1 MSNQSQLE
9 KAQNGGFLTKLGI
22 YGKMSGPG
30 WVQAA
35 VTLGGGSLV
44 GALYLGVIGGYEFL
58 WLQPLAM
65 LCGIIMLAAISYV
78 TLSCEE
84 RPFRVMKKK
93 VSPTLAWGWLIAT
106 VIADTVFCA
115 AQFSLGRGAI
125 EGNLGINFVAQVGSD
140 MAPYIITGSLFIIAM
155 ALICIS
161 QRNAKASA
169 FIDNI
174 LKVLV
179 GIIVIAFMAVVVVLI
194 SNGAVQWGQIL
205 SGYIPDFT
213 ALYRPTDQIATAIA
227 ATGEN
232 AGYWTEYVTGEQR
245 TKIIAA
251 FGTAVGINMT
261 FLLPYSL
268 KKKGWSKP
276 HRELSRYD
284 LMLGLFIPF
293 ILGASALVIAS
304 AASFHAQSDDVLSLD
319 GQPLPGKE
327 VPYYKVLDSSISKQ
341 VSGFKDLGDAEK
353 LTLREN
359 TPLAERQLAAMLS
372 NRDAKSLAKSLEPFL
387 GKNSQTIFGVGILA
401 MAISTLLVHMMM
413 NGYAISEAFNKVGNA
428 KYFVLGAAMPAVAGF
443 FSPALWSGDVKTAM
457 QIPASVIATTLLPI
471 AYLGFLLLMNSRAA
485 LGDQLPKRRG
495 LINVLMI
502 FSAGIASYASVWS
515 LVGKYQSSNPYSHYF
530 GLFGMIALAALA
542 IIGISGFIKRNKLA

>member
-327 VPYYKVLDSSISKQ
+327 VPY
-341 VSGFKDLGDAEK
+341 
-353 LTLREN
+353 
-359 TPLAERQLAAMLS
+359 
-372 NRDAKSLAKSLEPFL
+372 
-387 GKNSQTIFGVGILA
+387 
-401 MAISTLLVHMMM
+401 
-413 NGYAISEAFNKVGNA
+413 
-428 KYFVLGAAMPAVAGF
+428 
-443 FSPALWSGDVKTAM
+443 
-457 QIPASVIATTLLPI
+457 
-471 AYLGFLLLMNSRAA
+471 
-485 LGDQLPKRRG
+485 
-495 LINVLMI
+495 
-502 FSAGIASYASVWS
+502 
-515 LVGKYQSSNPYSHYF
+515 
-530 GLFGMIALAALA
+530 
-542 IIGISGFIKRNKLA
+542 

>member
-1 MSNQSQLE
+1 MDNQTQLE

-78 TLSCEE
+78 TLSCKE
-84 RPFRVMKKK
+84 RPFRVMEKK

-115 AQFSLGRGAI
+115 AQFSLGRGAL
-125 EGNLGINFVAQVGSD
+125 EDNLGF
-140 MAPYIITGSLFIIAM
+140 APGPYVITGSLFIIAM

-161 QRNAKASA
+161 QKSGKAA
-169 FIDNI
+169 ALIDNI
-174 LKVLV
+174 LKALV
-179 GIIVIAFMAVVVVLI
+179 GIIVICFMAVVVVLI
-194 SNGAVQWGQIL
+194 SKGAVHWNEL
-205 SGYIPDFT
+205 FSGLVPDFT
-213 ALYRPTDQIATAIA
+213 ALFRPTDQIAAAISTTSDTA
-227 ATGEN
+227 
-232 AGYWTEYVTGEQR
+232 YWTEYVTGEQR
-245 TKIIAA
+245 SKIIAA

-284 LMLGLFIPF
+284 LFLGLFVPF

-304 AASFHAQSDDVLSLD
+304 AASFHAKHGDMISED
-319 GQPLPGKE
+319 GKPKSGME
-327 VPYYKVLDSSISKQ
+327 SAYYKVLDSKLAHSNE
-341 VSGFKDLGDAEK
+341 GFAKLDDSEK
-353 LTLREN
+353 GQLREAL
-359 TPLAERQLAAMLS
+359 PLEEKKLAAMLS
-372 NRDAKSLAKSLEPFL
+372 NRGVKSLASSLEPFL
-387 GKNSQTIFGVGILA
+387 GENSQKIFGIGVLA

-413 NGYAISEAFNKVGNA
+413 NGYAISEAFNRVGNA
-428 KYFVLGAAMPAVAGF
+428 KYFILGAAMPAIAGF
-443 FSPALWSGDVKTAM
+443 FSPYLWSGDAKAALA
-457 QIPASVIATTLLPI
+457 IPASIIATTLLPI
-471 AYLGFLLLMNSRAA
+471 AYLGFILLMNSRSA
-485 LGDQLPKRRG
+485 LGNELPKRRG
-495 LINVLMI
+495 LINVLM
-502 FSAGIASYASVWS
+502 FTSAGVATFASLWA
-515 LVGKYQSSNPYSHYF
+515 LYF
-530 GLFGMIALAALA
+530 KGTPGLFGIAALAVLA
-542 IIGISGFIKRNKLA
+542 IIGITGFMKRNKLA

>member
-1 MSNQSQLE
+1 MSDPLTT
-9 KAQNGGFLTKLGI
+9 AQNGSFFTKLGI
-22 YGKMSGPG
+22 YTRLSGPG
-30 WVQAA
+30 WIQAA

-44 GALYLGVIGGYEFL
+44 GALYLGIIGGYEFL

-84 RPFRVMKKK
+84 RPFRVMQKK

-125 EGNLGINFVAQVGSD
+125 EGNLGINFVAQVGEG

-161 QRNAKASA
+161 QKNAKASA

-194 SNGAVQWGQIL
+194 SNGAVQWSSLL
-205 SGYIPDFT
+205 SGYIPDFS
-213 ALYRPTDQIATAIA
+213 ALFRPTDQIATAIA
-227 ATGEN
+227 ATGES

-245 TKIIAA
+245 SKIIAA

-304 AASFHAQSDDVLSLD
+304 AASFHAQSDDMISAD
-319 GQPLPGKE
+319 GKPLPGME
-327 VPYYKVLDSSISKQ
+327 APYYKVLDSSISKQ

-353 LTLREN
+353 LELRES

-387 GKNSQTIFGVGILA
+387 GKNSQMIFGIGILA
-401 MAISTLLVHMMM
+401 MAVSTLLVHMMM

-428 KYFVLGAAMPAVAGF
+428 KYFILGAAMPAIAGF
-443 FSPALWSGDVKTAM
+443 FSPALWSGGAKAAM
-457 QIPASVIATTLLPI
+457 AIPASVIATTLLPI

-485 LGDQLPKRRG
+485 LGDELPKRRG

-502 FSAGIASYASVWS
+502 FSAGIASFASVWS
-515 LVGKYQSSNPYSHYF
+515 LVGKFNSPDPYAHYF
-530 GLFGMIALAALA
+530 GLFGMVALAALA
-542 IIGISGFIKRNKLA
+542 VIGITGFIRRNNLAQ

>member
-304 AASFHAQSDDVLSLD
+304 AASFHAQSDDVLSSD

>member
-1 MSNQSQLE
+1 MNNQSQLE

-22 YGKMSGPG
+22 YGRMSGPG

-125 EGNLGINFVAQVGSD
+125 EGNLGINFVAQVGAD

-161 QRNAKASA
+161 QKNAKASA

-194 SNGAVQWGQIL
+194 SNGAVQWSQIL

-213 ALYRPTDQIATAIA
+213 ALFRPTDQIATAIA
-227 ATGEN
+227 ATGDN
-232 AGYWTEYVTGEQR
+232 ASYWTEYVTGEQR

-268 KKKGWSKP
+268 KKKGWAKP

-319 GQPLPGKE
+319 GKPLAGKE
-327 VPYYKVLDSSISKQ
+327 APYYKVLDSSISKQ
-341 VSGFKDLGDAEK
+341 VAGFKDLGDTEK
-353 LTLREN
+353 LALRES

-387 GKNSQTIFGVGILA
+387 GKNSQTIFGIGILA
-401 MAISTLLVHMMM
+401 MAVSTLLVHMMM

-428 KYFVLGAAMPAVAGF
+428 KYFIIGASMPAIAGF
-443 FSPALWSGDVKTAM
+443 FSPYLWSGGAKAAM
-457 QIPASVIATTLLPI
+457 AIPASVIATTLLPI
-471 AYLGFLLLMNSRAA
+471 AYLGFLLLMNSRSA

-495 LINVLMI
+495 LINALMLT
-502 FSAGIASYASVWS
+502 SAGIATFASVWALNS
-515 LVGKYQSSNPYSHYF
+515 KGIPGVI
-530 GLFGMIALAALA
+530 GMVALAALA
-542 IIGISGFIKRNKLA
+542 IIGILGFIKRNKLA

>member
-1 MSNQSQLE
+1 MNNESQLE
-9 KAQNGGFLTKLGI
+9 KAQNGGFLTKLGV

-84 RPFRVMKKK
+84 RPFRVMEKK

-125 EGNLGINFVAQVGSD
+125 EDNLGFTPG
-140 MAPYIITGSLFIIAM
+140 PYVITGSLFIIAM

-161 QRNAKASA
+161 QKNSKAAA

-179 GIIVIAFMAVVVVLI
+179 GVIVLCFMAVVVTLI
-194 SNGAVQWGQIL
+194 SKGAVQWGSL
-205 SGYIPDFT
+205 FSGLVPDFT
-213 ALYRPTDQIATAIA
+213 ALFRPTDQIAAAIA
-227 ATGEN
+227 TTGEN
-232 AGYWTEYVTGEQR
+232 SAYWTEYVTGEQR
-245 TKIIAA
+245 SKIIAA

-268 KKKGWSKP
+268 KKKGWGKA

-284 LMLGLFIPF
+284 LFLGLFVPF

-304 AASFHAQSDDVLSLD
+304 AASFHAKHGDMISAD
-319 GQPLPGKE
+319 GKPLPGME
-327 VPYYKVLDSSISKQ
+327 SAFYKVLDS
-341 VSGFKDLGDAEK
+341 K
-353 LTLREN
+353 LAATNSDFGTLDSVAVDQLREAL
-359 TPLAERQLAAMLS
+359 PIEEKQLAGMLS
-372 NRDAKSLAKSLEPFL
+372 NRGAKSLAASLEPFL
-387 GKNSQTIFGVGILA
+387 GKNSQTIFGIGVLA
-401 MAISTLLVHMMM
+401 MAVSTLLVHMMM
-413 NGYAISEAFNKVGNA
+413 NGYAISEAFNQVGNA
-428 KYFVLGAAMPAVAGF
+428 KYFILGAAMPAIAGF
-443 FSPALWSGDVKTAM
+443 FSPYLWSGDAKAALA
-457 QIPASVIATTLLPI
+457 IPASVIATTLLPI
-471 AYLGFLLLMNSRAA
+471 AYLGFLLLMNSRSA
-485 LGDQLPKRRG
+485 LGDELPKRRG
-495 LINVLMI
+495 LINALMLT
-502 FSAGIASYASVWS
+502 SAGVATFASVWALNS
-515 LVGKYQSSNPYSHYF
+515 KGVPGMYGMAGLV
-530 GLFGMIALAALA
+530 LLAV
-542 IIGISGFIKRNKLA
+542 IGISGFVKRNKMA